1 MKFKYIEL
9 MWITI
14 VVINL
19 FNIGA
24 VLFNFINSIKI
35 QYNYLKNKKEND
47 LSIYNLDAEF
57 SEEYVQTQL
66 EKVRKRNVIRVA
78 IVNNKAYWVHN
89 NTFYE
94 AEVIDGSIQN
104 EKAKQIDAHNLS
116 QKELNTL
123 LDILDNIS

>member
-1 MKFKYIEL
+1 